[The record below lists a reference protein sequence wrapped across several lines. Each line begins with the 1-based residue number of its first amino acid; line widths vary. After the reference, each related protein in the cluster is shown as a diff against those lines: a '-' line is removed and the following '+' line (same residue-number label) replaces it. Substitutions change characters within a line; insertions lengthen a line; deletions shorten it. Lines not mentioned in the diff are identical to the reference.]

1 MNTKRAVAFVD
12 AVFAEARLL
21 KVLIDVGGGNK
32 EVVGLSFAQESKQ
45 DIEPSVGCGSGV
57 KLSTVPIKSPS
68 LLWIL

>member
-1 MNTKRAVAFVD
+1 VNTKRAVAFVD

-32 EVVGLSFAQESKQ
+32 EVVGLSFAQSKQ

-57 KLSTVPIKSPS
+57 KLSTVPIKAPS

>member
-1 MNTKRAVAFVD
+1 MNTKRAVTFVD

-21 KVLIDVGGGNK
+21 KVLINVGGSNK
-32 EVVGLSFAQESKQ
+32 ELVGLGFAQSTQ

-57 KLSTVPIKSPS
+57 KLSTVPIKAPG